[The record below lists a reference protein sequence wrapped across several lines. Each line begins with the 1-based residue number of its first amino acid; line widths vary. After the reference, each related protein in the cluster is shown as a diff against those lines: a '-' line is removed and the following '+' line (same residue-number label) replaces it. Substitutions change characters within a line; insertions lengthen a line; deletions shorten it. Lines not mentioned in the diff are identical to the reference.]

1 VISLN
6 PTLKL
11 LKAKR
16 TSALKDARK
25 MEAQLARFNEEAEA
39 AGIATNLRY
48 IVGMFREYI
57 ASLDEAIKSAH
68 TQRSR
73 KNDRLSA

>member
-1 VISLN
+1 MIHLN

-16 TSALKDARK
+16 TSALKDART
-25 MEAQLARFNEEAEA
+25 MEAQLARLSKEADA
-39 AGIATNLRY
+39 AGIATNLRC
-48 IVGMFREYI
+48 IVRMFRDHV
-57 ASLDEAIKSAH
+57 ATLDEAIKSAR
-68 TQRSR
+68 TPRSR